1 MNIICVT
8 DMVSEFTRL
17 LEDAG
22 RTEARL
28 KAEYLVAHFVG
39 CRRLDLL
46 LRKDERLNG
55 KLLKQVQSAGER
67 LVSGEPLQYV
77 LGETEFLGRVF
88 KTDRRALIPRPET
101 EELVGRVLA
110 CSAIWSREYP
120 LIADLGTG
128 TGCIAVSLALAQP
141 RARVIA
147 VDISREALALAEE
160 NVNRHEVGDR
170 VELVHADLMEDL
182 PDRGFDAVISNPPY
196 ICERELVDLAVEIRD
211 YEPSDALNGG
221 PTGMDVISRLVPQA
235 FERLKSGGWIFLEI
249 GEDQRNAVEDLLCQF
264 GFEQIEVNKDIG
276 GQDRIASG
284 MKK

>member
-8 DMVSEFTRL
+8 DMVSELTRL

-22 RTEARL
+22 RAEARL
-28 KAEYLVAHFVG
+28 KAEYLVAHFMG

-46 LRKDERLNG
+46 PRKDELLNQET
-55 KLLKQVQSAGER
+55 LKEIRSAGER

-77 LGETEFLGRVF
+77 LGETEFFGRVF

-101 EELVGRVLA
+101 EELVEHVLA
-110 CSAIWSREYP
+110 CSSIWSVEKP
-120 LIADLGTG
+120 LIIDVGTG
-128 TGCIAVSLALAQP
+128 TGCIAVSLALARP
-141 RARVIA
+141 EARVMA

-160 NVNRHEVGDR
+160 NAGRHEVRDR
-170 VELVHADLMEDL
+170 VELVHTDLMENL
-182 PDRGFDAVISNPPY
+182 PDRSFDAVISNPPY
-196 ICERELVDLAVEIRD
+196 ICEGELVDLAVEIRD
-211 YEPSDALNGG
+211 YEPSNALNGG
-221 PTGMDVISRLVPQA
+221 VTGMEVISRLVPQA

-249 GEDQRNAVEDLLCQF
+249 GEDQGNAVEDLLGQF